1 MESIV
6 SDDKHRLDKAE
17 GEIGALEVTAVETIQ
32 DEAHQYTKSTVYHD
46 PLSFVP
52 QECRIG

>member
-17 GEIGALEVTAVETIQ
+17 GEIGALEDTAVETIQ